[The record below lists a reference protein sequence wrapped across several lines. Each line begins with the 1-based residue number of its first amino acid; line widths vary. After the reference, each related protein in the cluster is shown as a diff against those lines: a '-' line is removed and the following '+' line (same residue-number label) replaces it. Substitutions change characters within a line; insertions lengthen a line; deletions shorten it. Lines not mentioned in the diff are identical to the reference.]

1 MTILSIIYLICA
13 LRTNFVFVVI
23 FATLVPALLCL
34 LGAFWAWADDYTGNT
49 LLAQRLCVG
58 AGALLFVTSFAGW
71 YILLAILL
79 AIVDFPIQIP
89 VGDLSSVIRGKSE
102 RDVTLGRQKNT

>member
-1 MTILSIIYLICA
+1 MRGKLFNIIPLH
-13 LRTNFVFVVI
+13 LVVF
-23 FATLVPALLCL
+23 
-34 LGAFWAWADDYTGNT
+34 NNSS
-49 LLAQRLCVG
+49 QG

-89 VGDLSSVIRGKSE
+89 VGDLSSVIKGKSARE
-102 RDVTLGRQKNT
+102 MRLEK